1 MPTGL
6 VRMDPRLAALLSMTV
21 LRLNRKDVSE
31 RECIF
36 LKAWSRF
43 EVLKVN
49 NFTSNFRQYS
59 IQ

>member
-36 LKAWSRF
+36 LKAWSSF

>member
-31 RECIF
+31 RERIF
-36 LKAWSRF
+36 LKAWSSF